1 MGSSNQL
8 CPPAEVCQGGCFLE
22 HGLRLQAPLS
32 PLHPPFPFLA
42 PPHPSLPLV
51 PNKPPPQNF
60 FSAPSNSL
68 AEPTSFSVQEP
79 PSSPPTNPTSSFILH
94 PASTTNQQPTTSFIN
109 IRTGS
114 YTINTSL

>member
-51 PNKPPPQNF
+51 PNQPPPQPHKQF
-60 FSAPSNSL
+60 H
-68 AEPTSFSVQEP
+68 P
-79 PSSPPTNPTSSFILH
+79 PSSFNNEPAANDQFHQHPHGILH
-94 PASTTNQQPTTSFIN
+94 NQHL
-109 IRTGS
+109 
-114 YTINTSL
+114 SLVKSAQE